1 MERRS
6 IMLIITQRCNLS
18 CVYCYEHNKTSAQMS
33 FATAK
38 AILDKELVDEDTR
51 YSIDLFG
58 GEPLQNFPLIQKIYD
73 YLIHF
78 PNQKI
83 RNNTLIF
90 ATTNGTLINDE
101 NKQWFRDRKD
111 KVILGLSLDGTRTA
125 HNLNRNNSFDLID
138 LDFFLK
144 TYPKQK
150 VKMTV
155 SELSLPHMA
164 ESIVF
169 LQEKGFVVTANLAY
183 MIDWSNKGISNILEE
198 QLSKL
203 IEYYLEHPN
212 VHRIKMLDFDIAS
225 LSYPKE
231 KDDVFYK
238 YCGAGT
244 GLVCYDVDGKAYP
257 CQLFSKFVAGD
268 KAIPLEEFKYGKK
281 ISKVS
286 LCDKCRDCYYQR
298 ICSSCMGSNYLS
310 TNNCFIPDEN
320 RCILYKKMFKA
331 CAKLKALEWEK
342 GILKLDKSE
351 EQALLRSIAQ
361 IQKEEG

>member
-1 MERRS
+1 
-6 IMLIITQRCNLS
+6 
-18 CVYCYEHNKTSAQMS
+18 MS
-33 FATAK
+33 FDTAK
-38 AILDKELVDEDTR
+38 AILDKELVDENTR

-58 GEPLQNFPLIQKIYD
+58 GEPLINFPLIEKIYD

-78 PNQKI
+78 PNEKI
-83 RNNTLIF
+83 RDNTILF
-90 ATTNGTLINDE
+90 ATTNGTLLNE
-101 NKQWFRDRKD
+101 KNKQWFRDRKD
-111 KVILGLSLDGTRTA
+111 KLILGLSLDGTRTA

-138 LDFFLK
+138 LGFFLN

-155 SELSLPHMA
+155 SELSLPYMA
-164 ESIVF
+164 ESIAYI
-169 LQEKGFVVTANLAY
+169 QELGFSVTANLAY
-183 MIDWSNKGISNILEE
+183 MIDWSDKGVSNILEE

-203 IEYYLEHPN
+203 IEYYLDHPDMPK
-212 VHRIKMLDFDIAS
+212 IKMLDFDIAS

-231 KDDVFYK
+231 KEDVFYK
-238 YCGAGT
+238 FCGTGT
-244 GLVCYDVDGKAYP
+244 GLVCYDTDGKAYP

-268 KAIPLEEFKYGKK
+268 RAIRLEDFKYGTEIPKAN
-281 ISKVS
+281 
-286 LCDKCRDCYYQR
+286 LCNKCKNCYYQR

-310 TNNCFIPDEN
+310 TNSCFTPDAN

-342 GILKLDKSE
+342 GILKLDKNE
-351 EQALLRSIAQ
+351 EQALLRSIAH